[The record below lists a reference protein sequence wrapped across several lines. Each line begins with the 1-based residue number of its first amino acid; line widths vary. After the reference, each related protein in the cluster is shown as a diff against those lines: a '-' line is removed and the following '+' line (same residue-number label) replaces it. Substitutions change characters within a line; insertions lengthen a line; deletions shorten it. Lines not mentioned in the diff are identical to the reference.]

1 MQEEEKVE
9 YQNTYKLE
17 EEENEKFKSH
27 IVYEA
32 TQQVVVVVVV
42 VVVVARALNK
52 RSKITS

>member
-32 TQQVVVVVVV
+32 TQQVVV
-42 VVVVARALNK
+42 ARALNK